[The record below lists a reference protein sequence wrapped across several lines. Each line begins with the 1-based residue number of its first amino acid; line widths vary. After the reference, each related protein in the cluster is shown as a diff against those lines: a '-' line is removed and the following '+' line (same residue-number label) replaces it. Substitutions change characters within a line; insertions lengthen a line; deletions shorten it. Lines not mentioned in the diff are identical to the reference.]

1 MVFNRRFTG
10 QSGKRPAMNSP
21 VARFVRLM
29 MLSLMLVMSAWQP
42 AVAQDSDTDSAGQ
55 SILRDTEP

>member
-1 MVFNRRFTG
+1 
-10 QSGKRPAMNSP
+10 MNSP

-42 AVAQDSDTDSAGQ
+42 AVAQDSDTDSAGP
-55 SILRDTEP
+55 SILRDTETEL